1 MPPCPQEVSAVD
13 LIVGALLEIM
23 DEDPAAEAVPARV
36 SLDETLA
43 ARCASL

>member
-1 MPPCPQEVSAVD
+1 MTAEVRAVD

-23 DEDPAAEAVPARV
+23 DEEPGTEAGPARAG
-36 SLDETLA
+36 LDETLA